1 MTGWA
6 VLFFA
11 LAALC
16 VPLVVMPR
24 ATWRL
29 TGHWMFKD
37 PDAVELKDW
46 MYTLGAACA
55 AVLALIH
62 LGVGIWLLVDG
73 DELECRRILSDVR
86 DAGTGL
92 EISTSG
98 LGELEARVE
107 MQRVARDLGVE
118 VIDHDSWFE
127 VVDEDGE
134 VLGTIDE
141 NGVHSRC

>member
-6 VLFFA
+6 LLFFA
-11 LAALC
+11 LAALLAP
-16 VPLVVMPR
+16 VILMPR

-29 TGHWMFKD
+29 TERWKFKD
-37 PDAVELKDW
+37 PEAVELKDW
-46 MYTLGAACA
+46 MYLLQAVCA
-55 AVLALIH
+55 AVAALIF

-73 DELECRRILSDVR
+73 DELECRRILSDVT

-92 EISTSG
+92 EINTSG
-98 LGELEARVE
+98 LGELEARAE
-107 MQRVARDLGVE
+107 MQRVARNLGVE
-118 VIDHDSWFE
+118 LVDHGSWFE